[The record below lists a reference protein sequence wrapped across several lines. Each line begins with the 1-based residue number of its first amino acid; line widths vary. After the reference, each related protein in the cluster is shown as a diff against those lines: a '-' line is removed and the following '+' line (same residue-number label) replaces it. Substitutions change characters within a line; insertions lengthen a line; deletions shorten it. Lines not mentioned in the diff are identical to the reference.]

1 MLLLN
6 LPTTDVPPPIVT
18 TSELMVHPLYAVPA
32 NTALMVHPSFPLPVS
47 VSNELTFVPRW
58 CWFLLLLAI
67 GSVIMA
73 RTFVT
78 RHATTKAPA
87 APIDMVPP
95 NSTSMAPAP
104 SSVFHIYPAR
114 IPIWHQ
120 GIDIDLLAILAAYT
134 HHLDK
139 FWHIPCMYTHLA
151 PRHRHRPFGN
161 LGCLYPSSFGI
172 YPACIPIWH
181 QDIDIDLLAIL
192 AAYTHHLDKFW
203 HIPSMYTHLASRHR
217 HRPFGNLGCLYPS
230 SRQVLAYTLHTSF
243 GIYPACIPI
252 WHQDIDIDLLAI
264 LAAYTHH
271 LDKFWHIPSMYT
283 HLASRHRHR
292 PFGNLGCLY
301 PSSRQVLS
309 LDLDQDL
316 EKPCI

>member
-1 MLLLN
+1 MIFGVLMILLN
-6 LPTTDVPPPIVT
+6 LPAADVPPPIVT
-18 TSELMVHPLYAVPA
+18 TTAIMVHPLYAVPA
-32 NTALMVHPSFPLPVS
+32 KKALMVHPSFPLPVS

-58 CWFLLLLAI
+58 CWFFLLLAI

-104 SSVFHIYPAR
+104 SSVFRPRSAC
-114 IPIWHQ
+114 
-120 GIDIDLLAILAAYT
+120 LVKS
-134 HHLDK
+134 HHYAHAK
-139 FWHIPCMYTHLA
+139 KKT
-151 PRHRHRPFGN
+151 
-161 LGCLYPSSFGI
+161 SFGI
-172 YPACIPIWH
+172 YPPCIPIWH

-203 HIPSMYTHLASRHR
+203 HIPSMYTHLAPRHR
-217 HRPFGNLGCLYPS
+217 HRPFGNLDCLYPS